1 LPEANKALDTHF
13 LFVMMFRNIGACWV
27 SGFENSFK
35 KWSFLSTSTFNGGYS
50 MRSILL
56 FLVIFITAIIIG
68 GALIPGCGGGSDSGS
83 GNNSSNNTTVS
94 ANNNTTV
101 IANNNTTV
109 IANCAASWVAC
120 TKNVTNCCGYCEV
133 NIAVVN
139 TFRLLAGQSNIS
151 GGADGSTKGYCVPG
165 SGN

>member
-1 LPEANKALDTHF
+1 
-13 LFVMMFRNIGACWV
+13 
-27 SGFENSFK
+27 
-35 KWSFLSTSTFNGGYS
+35 

-56 FLVIFITAIIIG
+56 FLVIFITAILIG
-68 GALIPGCGGGSDSGS
+68 GAMIPGCGGDSSS
-83 GNNSSNNTTVS
+83 GGNISGNTTVS

-101 IANNNTTV
+101 S
-109 IANCAASWVAC
+109 ANCAASWAAC

-139 TFRLLAGQSNIS
+139 SFRLLAGQSTIS